1 MYKLNGMR
9 LMSEH
14 CVFDYFTNN
23 LELVFD
29 IETGDTV
36 YKSFNI
42 GLDENGNIVKCS
54 SLVSTMDDIDYY
66 IEMGKILETIKGFC
80 GIYGK
85 MIYDRIKKV
94 VEDEDKE
101 LEELYEKE
109 KNTES
114 EIKRT
119 RGYDKLLIEEK
130 DLLNEIINLK
140 RKRRR
145 LRKENKIME
154 ISIEIEV
161 LEENLEDLRNKIDL
175 IKVELDSLKKYIEK
189 ERMQIKECSKVYFN
203 TAMELYNAYLLS
215 E

>member
-9 LMSEH
+9 LMNEC

-29 IETGDTV
+29 IETEDTV

-54 SLVSTMDDIDYY
+54 SLVSTSNSIDYY

-130 DLLNEIINLK
+130 DLFNKIINLRK
-140 RKRRR
+140 KRRR

-161 LEENLEDLRNKIDL
+161 LEENLEDLRNKINL
-175 IKVELDSLKKYIEK
+175 IKVELDSLKKYTEK

-203 TAMELYNAYLLS
+203 TAMELYNAYLLA

>member
-9 LMSEH
+9 LMSEC

-29 IETGDTV
+29 IENGDTWD
-36 YKSFNI
+36 KSFNI

-54 SLVSTMDDIDYY
+54 SLVSTMDNIDYY

-130 DLLNEIINLK
+130 DLFNKITNLRK
-140 RKRRR
+140 KRRR

-161 LEENLEDLRNKIDL
+161 LEKNLEDLRNKIDL
-175 IKVELDSLKKYIEK
+175 IKVELDSLKKYTEK

-203 TAMELYNAYLLS
+203 TAMELYNAYLLA